1 MKFAASLLT
10 AAAML
15 ALSPT
20 GAAAQMMPLSDPV
33 VAHPDP
39 ESLFTSSD
47 PLLHRNKQAA
57 LHIMRELLQ
66 CGQWTR
72 AGEWLTDAYIQHNPL
87 AASGLEGVMNYFI
100 NVARVQPTPTCDRL
114 TNPIVSVQ
122 AEGDYVTVVI
132 QRTLPIPGDPAGGT
146 YTTTWFDS
154 WRFVDG
160 KADQHWDPAT
170 LPNYTPPGVT
180 DADMVLREA
189 NDRAAIEYLMWRYV
203 RAADNLDAD
212 AYVAVFTPEGK
223 FNQVAGRDALHGMIT
238 GMEESMRP
246 RRESGALTGNMHHIM
261 SNQTIEFVNPN
272 RARVHYYWQTI
283 FGGPGVEP
291 VPRVAA
297 VGNGVDDVVK
307 VNGRWLIESRNV
319 QPTREQE

>member
-1 MKFAASLLT
+1 MRITTSVL

-15 ALSPT
+15 AAMPFTAS
-20 GAAAQMMPLSDPV
+20 AQMMPLNDPV
-33 VAHPDP
+33 VGHPDP
-39 ESLFTSSD
+39 ESLFTSTD

-66 CGQWTR
+66 CGQWSR
-72 AGEWLTDAYIQHNPL
+72 AGEWLTDRYIQHNPL
-87 AASGLEGVMNYFI
+87 ASSGLEGVVNFFVNI
-100 NVARVQPTPTCDRL
+100 AGVRPTPTCDRL
-114 TNPIVSVQ
+114 TTPIVAVQ

-132 QRTLPIPGDPAGGT
+132 GRTLPIPGDPNGGT

-180 DADMVLREA
+180 DADTVLREA
-189 NDRAAIEYLMWRYV
+189 QDRAAIEALMWTYV
-203 RAADNLDAD
+203 RAADTLDAN
-212 AYVAVFTPEGK
+212 AYAAVFTENGS
-223 FNQVAGRDALHGMIT
+223 FNQVTGRQALRDMIT
-238 GMEESMRP
+238 GMEASMRP
-246 RRESGALTGNMHHIM
+246 RRNAGTLTGNMHHIM
-261 SNQTIEFVNPN
+261 SNMSIEFVNPN
-272 RARVHYYWQTI
+272 RARVHYYWQTV

-297 VGNGVDDVVK
+297 VGNGVDDVVRL
-307 VNGRWLIESRNV
+307 NGRWLIESRNV